1 MKQTFA
7 VLAAVIA
14 STLVACGGVE
24 PVETQ
29 EQLGEDSSALVSCST
44 SCSDGSTLSCTG
56 TTCSAADGDHVQ
68 CNGNYQ
74 YCQVSPP
81 PPPPDCTNP
90 RDMCVNIN
98 GTRCATPGT
107 SRDCCV
113 PGVPTGGC
121 FCRSNGTWICTIPAE
136 P

>member
-7 VLAAVIA
+7 VLAALAV

-24 PVETQ
+24 AVEPREELGQ
-29 EQLGEDSSALVSCST
+29 ESSALVSCST
-44 SCSDGSTLSCTG
+44 SCSNGTTLSCTG
-56 TTCSAADGDHVQ
+56 TTCSASDQDFVQ

-74 YCQVSPP
+74 YCPP
-81 PPPPDCTNP
+81 PEPPPDCTNP

-98 GTRCATPGT
+98 NTRCATPGT

-113 PGVPTGGC
+113 PGIPTGGC

-136 P
+136 DP